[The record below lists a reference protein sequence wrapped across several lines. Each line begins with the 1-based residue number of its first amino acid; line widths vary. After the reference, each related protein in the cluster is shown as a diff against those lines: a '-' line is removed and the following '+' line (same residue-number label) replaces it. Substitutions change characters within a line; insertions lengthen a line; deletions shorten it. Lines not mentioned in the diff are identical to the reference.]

1 MVVSGTTVPSAFC
14 QVFLVP
20 LALQINCLAVIESVA
35 VPPAVGPQSRLGA
48 GTPSGYS
55 AAKVETEGTISE
67 IINRKTTMRLL
78 RLFTGYP
85 PLLSFLLISRWT

>member
-20 LALQINCLAVIESVA
+20 LALQINCLAVMESVA

-78 RLFTGYP
+78 RDFTVHRPFLFY
-85 PLLSFLLISRWT
+85 LFL